1 MTTQKLKVLVNTVI
15 KQLTID
21 STQLADSQKYPL
33 AKGAVIAID
42 SYVCAPDD
50 HWQLQLTT
58 PINGVKSWFAYRPH
72 VSVIGHQTT
81 EKILEDI
88 KNNTHFNVYHQPT
101 DQDGDGMPPN
111 GNKNRSEQYCPV
123 YVLSPRRQTD
133 SLVRQLIKL
142 LPTNND
148 TAFIIAERLI
158 QFPEEYLKT
167 ISNFKKAVLVQ
178 SFVGLGDPSEKEKD
192 PDPTDYPDEAKQN
205 YPDEAKQRHDKELY
219 CIEQSIRL
227 LQSMSLEITTV
238 LCAMGDSQKES
249 SKNVRETMQKR
260 LYDLLDQY
268 NLSALKQPVTWGADE
283 LIAMGM
289 AQTLPQT
296 KVSIKISN
304 PEAAMWY
311 DGLRPARELVTE
323 KLQSVGLLESE
334 NGWDFEVLIL
344 TRRERSKCE
353 KTDDYYDYQTNDL
366 QQKILDREFLEAY
379 QNYSSE
385 QRQKLVVIDSRLFN
399 GVWDKDSVLPYSDLL
414 AFGSWG
420 TFGNCV
426 GSTLAV
432 AKILFHAKNKAA
444 QKQLYLEAVAH
455 DVFANGYAEAQRN
468 GFKDNLKDDA
478 GINFHHD
485 GYWEDNEKIAI
496 ANVKKVFKVLNQHVN
511 QRMQEHFEG
520 NPDIKNRI
528 FRLTPQFWRTFE
540 SEVHIWPRLPDEV
553 HEIGIY
559 RTDLARNAIAFNPS
573 SNGQSA

>member
-1 MTTQKLKVLVNTVI
+1 VTTQKLKVLINTVI

-33 AKGAVIAID
+33 AKDAEISID
-42 SYVCAPDD
+42 SYIYAPDN

-58 PINGVKSWFAYRPH
+58 PINGVKNWFAYRPH

-101 DQDGDGMPPN
+101 DQDGDGHGMLPN

-192 PDPTDYPDEAKQN
+192 PDPTH

-268 NLSALKQPVTWGADE
+268 NLSSLKQPVTWGADE

-296 KVSIKISN
+296 KVCIKISN

-323 KLQSVGLLESE
+323 KLQAVGLVEAE
-334 NGWDFEVLIL
+334 NDWDFEVLIL
-344 TRRERSKCE
+344 TRRKDGSI
-353 KTDDYYDYQTNDL
+353 DDYQANDSYQEDL
-366 QQKILDREFLEAY
+366 DQAYLKIC

-399 GVWDKDSVLPYSDLL
+399 GAWDKDSVLPYSDLL

-455 DVFANGYAEAQRN
+455 DVFANGYAEAQRS
-468 GFKDNLKDDA
+468 GFKDKLKDDT

-540 SEVHIWPRLPDEV
+540 SEVHIWPQLPDEV

-559 RTDLARNAIAFNPS
+559 RTNLAQTAIAFNPS

>member
-1 MTTQKLKVLVNTVI
+1 MTTQKLKVLINTVI

-33 AKGAVIAID
+33 AKDAEISID
-42 SYVCAPDD
+42 SYIYAPDN

-58 PINGVKSWFAYRPH
+58 PINGVKNWFAYRPH

-101 DQDGDGMPPN
+101 DQDGDGHGMLPN

-192 PDPTDYPDEAKQN
+192 PDPTH

-268 NLSALKQPVTWGADE
+268 NLSSLKQPVTWGADE

-296 KVSIKISN
+296 KVCIKISN

-323 KLQSVGLLESE
+323 KLQAVGLVEAE
-334 NGWDFEVLIL
+334 NDWDFEVLIL
-344 TRRERSKCE
+344 TRRKDGSI
-353 KTDDYYDYQTNDL
+353 DDYQANDSYQEDL
-366 QQKILDREFLEAY
+366 DQAYLKIC

-399 GVWDKDSVLPYSDLL
+399 GAWDKDSVLPYSDLL

-455 DVFANGYAEAQRN
+455 DVFANGYAEAQRS
-468 GFKDNLKDDA
+468 GFKDKLKDDT

-540 SEVHIWPRLPDEV
+540 SEVHIWPQLPDEV

-559 RTDLARNAIAFNPS
+559 RTDLAQTAIAFNPS